1 MRRLLLAMCCTALLA
16 GCFGKAG
23 PVEEYLRLGQA
34 EGCAGETGAARAKIG
49 VGLRKLRTVDALDRQ
64 AVMLAEGR
72 IMSPSQRWYWESPPG
87 RMAEAALAAAMD
99 CSATLS
105 AVWPVRYDSAWAVGL
120 SGSLERFEVLVQEK
134 RFIAS
139 VTLQAWDAQDGK
151 PLGAKTFALTEP
163 VPSLDAQGVARAGA
177 VALQRLGQEARQW
190 VEGLAQAAGKGD
202 GK

>member
-34 EGCAGETGAARAKIG
+34 EECAGETGGAKAKVG
-49 VGLRKLRTVDALDRQ
+49 VGLRKLRSVDALDRQ

-87 RMAEAALAAAMD
+87 RMAEAALAAALD

-134 RFIAS
+134 RFIAT
-139 VTLQAWDAQDGK
+139 VTLQAWDAKDGK

-163 VPSLDAQGVARAGA
+163 VSALDAQGVARAGA
-177 VALQRLGQEARQW
+177 QALRRLGLEARQW
-190 VEGLAQAAGKGD
+190 VEGLAFTAGKG
-202 GK
+202 GAK